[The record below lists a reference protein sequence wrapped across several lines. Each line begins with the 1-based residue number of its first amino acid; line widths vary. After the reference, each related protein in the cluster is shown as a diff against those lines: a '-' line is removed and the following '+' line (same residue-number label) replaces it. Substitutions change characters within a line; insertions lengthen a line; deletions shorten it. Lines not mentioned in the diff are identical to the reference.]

1 MRSTYHE
8 ATVRPVLLAAMLAAP
23 TLAFAQ
29 VGRVTGVVRDETGA
43 LLPLAEIRALSIQG
57 RDTVV
62 AARTLTDATGSFTL
76 NLPGE
81 ASAFTVI
88 VRRLGYRPVVA
99 PTPTA
104 GTGMAI
110 DVSLQALPRVIATV
124 TVRGS
129 RCVDSLHTSTN
140 PAAQLWRQAL
150 DAADIKQTVLRQYT
164 WRSEYRMTRRHGDL
178 SVAPWLDTLIVW
190 DDTNQSISPT
200 PMRRPNPT
208 YFGRAS
214 RSKTRLEAGG
224 VDNVF
229 DPGFLTEYCP
239 YEGVFDEGAGQ
250 VGVGFGPRRPD
261 RRRVQ
266 VQGEVLFDGS
276 KGTPRALRYRFY
288 AGDRLLGEAS
298 MGFSEYEI
306 EGAGFP
312 LDIEQVLEVID
323 PRNGKVGARFDGR
336 ITLTSFRRR

>member
-1 MRSTYHE
+1 M
-8 ATVRPVLLAAMLAAP
+8 RPVLLAAMLAVP

-43 LLPLAEIRALSIQG
+43 VLALAEIRALSIQG

-62 AARTLTDATGSFTL
+62 AARTMTDATGSFTL

-81 ASAFTVI
+81 VSAFTVI

-129 RCVDSLHTSTN
+129 RCVDNLYTSTN

-150 DAADIKQTVLRQYT
+150 EAADIRQTVLRQYT
-164 WRSEYRMTRRHGDL
+164 WRVEYRMTRRHGDI
-178 SVAPWLDTLIVW
+178 SVAPWLDTLIVG
-190 DDTNQSISPT
+190 DDANQSISPT

-208 YFGRAS
+208 YFGSAS
-214 RSKTRLEAGG
+214 RSKTRIMWGG

-239 YEGVFDEGAGQ
+239 YEGVFDEGADL

-261 RRRVQ
+261 RKRVQ
-266 VQGEVLFDGS
+266 VQGEVLFDGA
-276 KGTPRALRYRFY
+276 KGTPRSLRYRFY

-298 MGFSEYEI
+298 VGIAEHKI

-312 LDIEQVLEVID
+312 LDVEQMGEIID
-323 PRNGKVGARFDGR
+323 PRSGKVGERFDGR
-336 ITLTSFRRR
+336 ITLTNFRRR